1 MESDPLIPEQ
11 SVALVTGTR
20 SGVGQHLAQH
30 LLERGFAVIG
40 CSRKAPEW
48 TTTSDR
54 YTHFDTDVTSEEQVK
69 TLFGEITRR
78 FGRLDVLINNAGV
91 ASMNHVLLTP
101 VSSLR
106 KMLETHVAGTHLAS
120 REAVLLMR
128 KRKYGRIVNL
138 SSVAVPLAY
147 EGQAAYVA
155 SKASVEAL
163 SRVMAR
169 ELREFGITVNVIGPG
184 PTPTAMIRG
193 VPKAKLDKM
202 VEHFPVK
209 RLTTFEEIA
218 SALDFLLLPSASA
231 LTGQVIYLAGVPN
244 H

>member
-1 MESDPLIPEQ
+1 VPNEPEQ
-11 SVALVTGTR
+11 KVALVTGTR
-20 SGVGQHLAQH
+20 SGVGQHLAQF
-30 LLERGFAVIG
+30 LLAQGYAVIG
-40 CSRKAPEW
+40 CSRKALEW
-48 TTTSDR
+48 TPPADR

-69 TLFGEITRR
+69 ALFGEITRR
-78 FGRLDVLINNAGV
+78 FGRLDVVINNAGV

-106 KMLETHVAGTHLAS
+106 KMLETHVCGTHLVS

-193 VPKAKLDKM
+193 VPQAKLEKM
-202 VEHFPVK
+202 VSHFPVK
-209 RLTTFEEIA
+209 RLTTFQEIT
-218 SALDFLLLPSASA
+218 SALQLLLLPASSA

>member
-1 MESDPLIPEQ
+1 VPNEPEQ
-11 SVALVTGTR
+11 KVALVTGTR
-20 SGVGQHLAQH
+20 SGVGEHLAQY
-30 LLERGFAVIG
+30 LLTHDYVVVG
-40 CSRKAPEW
+40 CSRKPPEW
-48 TTTSDR
+48 TPASDR
-54 YTHFDTDVTSEEQVK
+54 YTHFDTDVTSEEHVK
-69 TLFGEITRR
+69 ALFGEITRR
-78 FGRLDVLINNAGV
+78 FGRLDVVINNAGV

-106 KMLETHVAGTHLAS
+106 KMLETHVCGTHLVS
-120 REAVLLMR
+120 REAALLMR

-147 EGQAAYVA
+147 DGQAAYVA

-163 SRVMAR
+163 SKVMAR
-169 ELREFGITVNVIGPG
+169 ELREFGITVNVLGPG

-202 VEHFPVK
+202 VAHFPVK
-209 RLTTFEEIA
+209 RLTTLEEIT
-218 SALDFLLLPSASA
+218 SALELLLLPSASA
-231 LTGQVIYLAGVPN
+231 ITGQVIYLSGVPN

>member
-1 MESDPLIPEQ
+1 MPNEPEQ
-11 SVALVTGTR
+11 RVALVTGTR

-30 LLERGFAVIG
+30 LLERGYTVIG
-40 CSRKAPEW
+40 CSRTTPEW
-48 TTTSDR
+48 TPASDR

-69 TLFGEITRR
+69 SLFGEITRR
-78 FGRLDVLINNAGV
+78 FGRLDVAINNAGV

-106 KMLETHVAGTHLAS
+106 KMLETHVCGTHLVS

-128 KRKYGRIVNL
+128 KRKFGRIVNL

-193 VPKAKLDKM
+193 VPKAKLDTM
-202 VEHFPVK
+202 VGHFPVK
-209 RLTTFEEIA
+209 RLTTFEEIT
-218 SALDFLLLPSASA
+218 SALDLFLLPASSAI
-231 LTGQVIYLAGVPN
+231 TGQVIYLSGVPN
-244 H
+244 Q